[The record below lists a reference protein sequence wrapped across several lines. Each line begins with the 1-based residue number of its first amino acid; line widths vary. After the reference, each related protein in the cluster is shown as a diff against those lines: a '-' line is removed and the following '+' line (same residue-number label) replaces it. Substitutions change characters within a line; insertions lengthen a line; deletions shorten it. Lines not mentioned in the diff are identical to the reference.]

1 MRNFP
6 DTLPHI
12 FDPVAAMFISV
23 ETSIVVSECL
33 NDVVLSF
40 ETMQGETNAMFY
52 FYLKKKKKM

>member
-6 DTLPHI
+6 DTLPYI

-52 FYLKKKKKM
+52 FYLFEFLKM